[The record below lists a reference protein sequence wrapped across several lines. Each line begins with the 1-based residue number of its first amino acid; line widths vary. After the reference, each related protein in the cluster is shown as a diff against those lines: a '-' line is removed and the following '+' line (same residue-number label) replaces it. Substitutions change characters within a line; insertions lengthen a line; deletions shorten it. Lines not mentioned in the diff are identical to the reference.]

1 MKKSFWLFKAIKIAF
16 AVTAFFFLVGFVTMN
31 LWNWLIPVL
40 FKGPIISFCQAIG
53 LLALAKILFGG
64 FGRGSRCGGRRFGH
78 NRWQQKMQ
86 ERFANM
92 TPEEKEKFKAKMQGR
107 CGNRFGNFEE
117 KTNVVV
123 E

>member
-1 MKKSFWLFKAIKIAF
+1 MKKGFWVFKAIKIVL

-40 FKGPIISFCQAIG
+40 FKGPILSFWQAIG
-53 LLALAKILFGG
+53 LLALSKILFGG
-64 FGRGSRCGGRRFGH
+64 FGRGRGGRFGGRH
-78 NRWQQKMQ
+78 RWQQRMQ

-92 TPEEKEKFKAKMQGR
+92 TPEEKEKFKTKMQGR
-107 CGNRFGNFEE
+107 CGNKFTSFEE
-117 KTNVVV
+117 KEAIVA